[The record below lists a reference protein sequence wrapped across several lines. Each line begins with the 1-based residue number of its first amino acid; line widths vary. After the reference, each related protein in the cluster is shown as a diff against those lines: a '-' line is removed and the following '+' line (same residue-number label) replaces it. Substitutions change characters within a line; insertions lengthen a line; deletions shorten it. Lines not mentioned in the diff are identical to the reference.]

1 MIIYTG
7 GTFNLFH
14 EGHVELLEYCKS
26 FAGEGG
32 KVVVALNTDEFVA
45 RFKGKAPTM
54 TYSQRRAV
62 LLATKY
68 VDAVIPNYD
77 GEDSKPSMLDVK
89 PDMLVIGMDW
99 LEKDYCKQMS
109 FTPKWLN
116 ENKIALCYVPR
127 TRGVSTTA
135 IKEKIKDA

>member
-1 MIIYTG
+1 MTIYTG

-14 EGHVELLEYCKS
+14 EGHVELLEYCKLL
-26 FAGEGG
+26 AGEG
-32 KVVVALNTDEFVA
+32 KVVVALNTDEFVS

-54 TYSQRRAV
+54 TYSQRRTV

-68 VDAVIPNYD
+68 VDEVIPNYD
-77 GEDSKPSMLDVK
+77 GEDSKPAILDIK
-89 PDMLVIGMDW
+89 PDMVVVGMDW

-116 ENKIALCYVPR
+116 DHNIALCYVPR
-127 TRGVSTTA
+127 TRGVSTTD
-135 IKEKIKDA
+135 IKERVKNG